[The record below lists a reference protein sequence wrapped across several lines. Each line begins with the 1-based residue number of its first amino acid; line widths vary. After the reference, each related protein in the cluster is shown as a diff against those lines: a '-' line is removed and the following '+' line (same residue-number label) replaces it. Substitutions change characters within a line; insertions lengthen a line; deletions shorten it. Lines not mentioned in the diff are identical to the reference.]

1 MPNLDSSKPD
11 FDKVVEHLKAEL
23 GSLRG
28 TRATPALV
36 DDLMVEVYGAQQPIK
51 ALASISVT
59 DPKTLTI
66 EPWDKSIIKDIERA
80 IQGSNKGLNPVNE
93 GKLLRIVFPPL
104 TEESRKE
111 LVKIVHTRLEE
122 SRNAIKSVREK
133 LRQMIM
139 DEEKNKKISE
149 DEKFRQLEKLDKITV
164 EYNDKLKSLGE
175 HKEKEIMTV

>member
-1 MPNLDSSKPD
+1 MPNLDLSKPD
-11 FDKVVEHLKAEL
+11 FEKVLEHLKLEL

-36 DDLMVEVYGAQQPIK
+36 DDLMVEVYGAQQPLK
-51 ALASISVT
+51 ALASISVA

-66 EPWDKSIIKDIERA
+66 EPWDKSILKDIERA
-80 IQGSNKGLNPVNE
+80 IQAANKGFSPVND
-93 GKLLRIVFPPL
+93 GQLLRIIFPPL

-111 LVKIVHTRLEE
+111 LVKIAHTRMEE

-133 LRQMIM
+133 LRQMII

-149 DEKFRQLEKLDKITV
+149 DEKFRQLEKLDKITG